1 MNNFPIIIKKLR
13 ESKNI
18 TQKELAEMLGMKTY
32 TTITKW
38 ESGENFPKGKDIK
51 RLAEIFSVRSDFLLG
66 LEDSENSILSEINRI
81 SSQLEEPRQEKVL
94 TFAENELERQ
104 TNSSTIDLTEKKEE
118 YETLH
123 VHGLESAGEGEWQY
137 DDVEIEVRVPKNE
150 IPEDYDD
157 LAMVVGD
164 SMRPKLHNGDI
175 LFIKFTKQI
184 EIGEIGVFRTSRG
197 NFVKKLQKDYLESL
211 NYDYDDIY
219 FDEHE
224 ECENIGVVVGYY
236 RK

>member
-1 MNNFPIIIKKLR
+1 MNNFSLIIKNLR
-13 ESKNI
+13 ESKNL

-66 LEDSENSILSEINRI
+66 LEDKENSILSEINRI
-81 SSQLEEPRQEKVL
+81 SSKLEEPRQEKVL
-94 TFAENELERQ
+94 TFAESELEKQ
-104 TNSSTIDLTEKKEE
+104 TNSSIIDLTEKKEE

-123 VHGLESAGEGEWQY
+123 VHGLESAGEGEWQ
-137 DDVEIEVRVPKNE
+137 DDDIEIEVRVPKNE

-184 EIGEIGVFRTSRG
+184 EVGEIGVFRTSRG
-197 NFVKKLQKDYLESL
+197 NFVKKLQKGYLESL
-211 NYDYDDIY
+211 NYDYDDVY